1 MFKCPVCSSEKATVS
16 PVELYLKADG
26 RNIRFDG
33 VPATVCDRCGERS
46 YSAEAVDR
54 LQSLAH
60 DEAAAARTEPLYVY
74 AYGDVGGPSA

>member
-1 MFKCPVCSSEKATVS
+1 MFKCPVCSSEKAIVS

-33 VPATVCDRCGERS
+33 VPATVCDRCGDRS

-54 LQSLAH
+54 LQSLAR
-60 DEAAAARTEPLYVY
+60 DEAATHTEPLYVY
-74 AYGDVGGPSA
+74 AYGEGGGSSA